1 LLTYHVQ
8 EEEGRKI
15 NHFKNHFQVT
25 QHLIVFYFPQ
35 NFGRQMYT
43 PSQGFS
49 LFEIFEFMILIKNKV
64 ISFQEIRKTH
74 RIHTRKEINNGK
86 KSEK

>member
-1 LLTYHVQ
+1 
-8 EEEGRKI
+8 
-15 NHFKNHFQVT
+15 
-25 QHLIVFYFPQ
+25 
-35 NFGRQMYT
+35 MYT